1 MFAHSDPLLPL
12 LVACFL
18 KTCYAMLLMIVT
30 LRLWKIRAGRLAKS
44 LSWSLKPAERAES
57 YNTHNLSQVSSRLP
71 LRAAEF
77 PFSHLNFLFTFELL
91 LSCGKPKIFPV
102 HLSLTVYP
110 IHFYRGVR
118 MGDKNLC
125 GKRKANALGP
135 ACPHWIL
142 SLYPQ
147 KKKKVTT
154 CHLPS
159 SSWEQI
165 SLVMKIIFQSSWYL
179 VLLIYLLTYYLFI
192 YILTCLILYVYECLT
207 VMQ

>member
-1 MFAHSDPLLPL
+1 
-12 LVACFL
+12 
-18 KTCYAMLLMIVT
+18 MLLMIVT